1 MKLLKYCLFIV
12 ALITLAACGGGGSD
26 SSSSTSSSSSP
37 ATTQTISAPYMGVKN
52 GEGYYTKDQYSVTNV
67 IRSDLTLVN
76 GKDYSFTINFSPS
89 SLQKNV
95 TFNWQFPDVLL
106 DSMGSKK
113 YAYPEIA
120 WGNSMPLT
128 GYSNPSAAVAQIK
141 NISTFNVDYSVT
153 LLGDTANYSL
163 LHDIWIYD
171 QAGVITGEIMV
182 YPSPNNYSLYFSG
195 INGYYPKQPGAETF
209 LYSDNGFSWNIVV
222 VRVTNFVGYEMWTY
236 FLTPATVNQTP
247 PQSIDVLKI
256 INFLSSRGKLNTS
269 DYIHGVEM
277 GSEVHKGS
285 GGMVVNS
292 YTVNLSTK

>member
-1 MKLLKYCLFIV
+1 MKSAVVLTIVFLL
-12 ALITLAACGGGGSD
+12 TACGGGGGD
-26 SSSSTSSSSSP
+26 SSSSSSSSSSP
-37 ATTQTISAPYMGVKN
+37 VATQTISAPYKGVKN
-52 GEGYYTKDQYSVTNV
+52 GEGYYTKDQYSVINN

-76 GKDYSFTINFSPS
+76 GKDYSSTINFPPS

-95 TFNWQFPDVLL
+95 TFNWQFPDVLR
-106 DSMGSKK
+106 DTVGSKI

-120 WGNSMPLT
+120 WGNSMALT

-163 LHDIWIYD
+163 LHDIWTYD
-171 QAGVITGEIMV
+171 QAGAITGEILF
-182 YPSPNNYSLYFSG
+182 YPSADKWTLYFSG
-195 INGYYPKQPGAETF
+195 INGYFSKQSGAETF
-209 LYSDNGFSWNIVV
+209 LYSDNGFSWNLVV
-222 VRVTNFVGYEMWTY
+222 VRVTNFVGYEMWSY
-236 FLTPATVNQTP
+236 FLTPATENQNP

-256 INFLSSRGKLNTS
+256 INFLASRGKLNTS
-269 DYIHGVEM
+269 DYIHGAEL
-277 GSEVHKGS
+277 GTEIHKGS